1 MTEEEGV
8 DLCQFERVSGV
19 KPAILKGQADPVE
32 GCSVLRGQPTAKGR
46 LRRESVS
53 DRYRECEASAC
64 TRLEKRA
71 RPAPNMKMKAEITT
85 RTCEP

>member
-32 GCSVLRGQPTAKGR
+32 GGSVLRGQPTAKGR
-46 LRRESVS
+46 LR
-53 DRYRECEASAC
+53 
-64 TRLEKRA
+64 
-71 RPAPNMKMKAEITT
+71 
-85 RTCEP
+85 

>member
-1 MTEEEGV
+1 MRQQRRNATAWI
-8 DLCQFERVSGV
+8 CSVSGV
-19 KPAILKGQADPVE
+19 KPAVLKGQADPVE

-64 TRLEKRA
+64 SRLEIMPGNA
-71 RPAPNMKMKAEITT
+71 VETGPA
-85 RTCEP
+85 